1 MQRNLLKYLKVS
13 TGKIR
18 KCQEEA
24 VGKFLNLRKEIF
36 VTRHA

>member
-1 MQRNLLKYLKVS
+1 MQRNLLKYLKFS

-24 VGKFLNLRKEIF
+24 VEKFKYFNKFLCM
-36 VTRHA
+36 